1 MEATK
6 KEEEIKTAVVSNKI
20 SNESQSG
27 RRQNVKNPFSN
38 LLQIELPGKL
48 IIPSLQDSFC
58 DVINKE
64 ELENVLEIAIGKRDA
79 PSPI

>member
-6 KEEEIKTAVVSNKI
+6 KEDEIKTAVVSNKI

-27 RRQNVKNPFSN
+27 GRQNVKNPFSN
-38 LLQIELPGKL
+38 LIQIELPEKL

-64 ELENVLEIAIGKRDA
+64 ELENVLEIAIGKREA